1 MAKKKL
7 QKSETQ
13 IQYEKQLKRIKQFV
27 HRAEK
32 RGYSFPENIVPQK
45 LKRPTKKSVEKLARL
60 TPEYFYKKAEY
71 SGLLTGY
78 DSDKGEF
85 KKVSGLEGR
94 KLEKE
99 RAVRLAKHT
108 KWEKKHAKEL
118 QKFIKEEEKKER
130 ELEKE
135 RKANEREAKLKA
147 EQAEQERARKAQ
159 EKIDNYEREFAYQLD
174 RIEDLIDNLKSEA
187 KDRGYI
193 LPKDFLDKILRYARD
208 LKNSKAEIA
217 GNYDEIINQLES
229 ITEESILSSEGVI
242 FKDPR
247 TGTAFKG
254 HEGLKIEAYREE
266 QQRGHELSYDT
277 EVSETD
283 NVLNVIR
290 DYIDNWSPS
299 SLWTDW
305 FANTKEK
312 DKNLLERIL
321 DSAIA
326 LEGEEAVAQRL
337 QENADEVLEIA
348 YGVIYDS
355 GGKEGR
361 GGINADLVRFTA
373 IIMGRPLT
381 QHESE
386 VITQA
391 SEANE
396 LE

>member
-27 HRAEK
+27 RRAEK
-32 RGYSFPENIVPQK
+32 RGYYFPEDIIPQK

-60 TPEYFYKKAEY
+60 TPESLYKKSQYVIKETGELI
-71 SGLLTGY
+71 SG
-78 DSDKGEF
+78 
-85 KKVSGLEGR
+85 VEGR
-94 KLEKE
+94 KAERKE
-99 RAVRLAKHT
+99 VAK
-108 KWEKKHAKEL
+108 KAKESRKYNVEA
-118 QKFIKEEEKKER
+118 QKQLIQVNLERGGYNRAKENVFTLLKTIESG
-130 ELEKE
+130 
-135 RKANEREAKLKA
+135 AK
-147 EQAEQERARKAQ
+147 
-159 EKIDNYEREFAYQLD
+159 N
-174 RIEDLIDNLKSEA
+174 
-187 KDRGYI
+187 RGYI
-193 LPKDFLDKILRYARD
+193 FPKEYIDNIREYVAQIDDEIQKLNVNNQVAYDKIHEAI
-208 LKNSKAEIA
+208 S
-217 GNYDEIINQLES
+217 QLES

-266 QQRGHELSYDT
+266 QQREHELSYDT

-290 DYIDNWSPS
+290 GYIDNWFPS

-321 DSAIA
+321 GSAIA
-326 LEGEEAVAQRL
+326 LVGEEAVAQRL

-373 IIMGRPLT
+373 IIMDRPLT